1 MVTDLKIDVLQLLA
15 SVEVIHSKQQCIM
28 WLKTN

>member
-1 MVTDLKIDVLQLLA
+1 MVTDLKTDVLQLLA
-15 SVEVIHSKQQCIM
+15 SVEVINSKQQYIL